1 MTVSRCTVCCAQE
14 KKYKC
19 PTCSAL
25 YCSLPCFKQH
35 KELSCQPPPPH
46 HHEAAG
52 PTLSARVATEPGLQE
67 DERFQ
72 FQTADTVSLDALQ
85 RLDQDPDLLAL
96 LSNKHLREFLL
107 RLDSSEDKARL
118 MRKAMKEPLFVEF
131 VDACL
136 TLIEPENAQKEL
148 TDEQIVQVMK
158 DQVEAAEDD

>member
-1 MTVSRCTVCCAQE
+1 MTVPVCSVCCTQE

-35 KELSCQPPPPH
+35 KDLSCRSPAPH
-46 HHEAAG
+46 HQEAAG
-52 PTLSARVATEPGLQE
+52 QTLCARVSTEPGLQE

-72 FQTADTVSLDALQ
+72 FQTADTVSLEALQ
-85 RLDQDPDLLAL
+85 SLDQDPDLLTL

-136 TLIEPENAQKEL
+136 TLIEPENAHKEL